1 MDKEKSGAIDNG
13 TKLLQM
19 KYSTIFYVGCF
30 TNLSKLPRQVL
41 CLKMCIATQH
51 TQILVPGDA
60 GNFHDIQPFLEQP
73 GGGLMAQVVESQV
86 LDTGPAYG
94 ADIGTLDGLGGE
106 AGEDR
111 AMQAAGQGAQYPDG
125 SRR

>member
-13 TKLLQM
+13 TKLLQV

-51 TQILVPGDA
+51 TQVLVPGDA
-60 GNFHDIQPFLEQP
+60 GNLHDVEAFLEQP
-73 GGGLMAQVVESQV
+73 GSGLMAQVVESEV
-86 LDTGPAYG
+86 LNAGPAHS
-94 ADIGTLDGLGGE
+94 ADIGALDGLSGE

-111 AMQAAGQGAQYPDG
+111 SVQAAGQGA
-125 SRR
+125 